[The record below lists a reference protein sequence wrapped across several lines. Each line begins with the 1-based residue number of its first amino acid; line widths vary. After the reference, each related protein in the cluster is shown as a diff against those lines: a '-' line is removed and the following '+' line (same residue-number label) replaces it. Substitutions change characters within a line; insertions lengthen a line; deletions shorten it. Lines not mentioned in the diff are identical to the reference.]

1 MMSIFKKKS
10 SLTIYTGLM
19 LAALALAVA
28 VAPAR
33 PVQAASN
40 KKKVEKTVRRFFN
53 GARAY
58 KIKKM
63 KKCFA
68 KEPEGVFFT
77 DNKYMRKYCKKR
89 NKTIRYEIRRI
100 KVKHHHAIAV
110 VHVSYPD
117 AYKSI
122 RKACKTAFQYQHRHP
137 SASNKKIQQ
146 ILYKKIKKYD
156 KKKFPKTNIEKT
168 ITIKLIKKKKSW
180 KIKKM
185 TENLM
190 NIPHCRFYDAA
201 YDYFNE

>member
-1 MMSIFKKKS
+1 MSIFKKKS
-10 SLTIYTGLM
+10 RLTVYTGLM
-19 LAALALAVA
+19 LAALALAIA

-40 KKKVEKTVRRFFN
+40 KKKVEQTVKRFFN
-53 GARAY
+53 GARTY
-58 KIKKM
+58 KISKM

-77 DNKYMRKYCKKR
+77 DNKYMRKYCKQR
-89 NKTIRYEIRRI
+89 NKTIQYEILRI
-100 KVKHHHAIAV
+100 KVKGHHAIAV

-137 SASNKKIQQ
+137 GATSKKIQQ
-146 ILYKKIKKYD
+146 ILCKKIKKYD

-168 ITIKLIKKKKSW
+168 IKINLVKKKKSW
-180 KIKKM
+180 KIEIM
-185 TENLM
+185 TANLI
-190 NIPHCRFYDAA
+190 NIPHCRYYDAA